1 MFAKLRGKIDK
12 IIDNQLILDVN
23 GVGYLVTCSNSTIQ
37 QIADVKGDVALL
49 IETVVR
55 EDSINLY
62 GFASEIEKTWFNL
75 LLDKVSGVGPK
86 MAINVLSC
94 VTPQELVMAIS
105 AKDKNIFKKGS
116 GIGPK
121 IAERII
127 TELKD
132 VVGKMGMTENVVQI
146 SSGGKQA
153 AASKQNSLIDDA
165 VAALEKLGFARFEAY
180 STVNK
185 LTAVNPE
192 ITLQEIIKQGLKELS
207 KIA

>member
-1 MFAKLRGKIDK
+1 MFAKLRGKIDR
-12 IIDNQLILDVN
+12 IQDNQIILDVN
-23 GVGYLVTCSNSTIQ
+23 GVGYLVTSTNSTISE
-37 QIADVKGDVALL
+37 ISEAKGEVSLL

-62 GFASEIEKTWFNL
+62 GFATESEKTWFNL
-75 LLDKVSGVGPK
+75 LLNKVSGVGPK

-94 VTPQELVMAIS
+94 VTPQELILAIS
-105 AKDKNIFKKGS
+105 SKDKNIFKKGS

-132 VVGKMGMTENVVQI
+132 SVGKMAGSGDNIIQI
-146 SSGGKQA
+146 ANSKSTG
-153 AASKQNSLIDDA
+153 SKQNSISDDA
-165 VAALEKLGFARFEAY
+165 VSALEKLGFARFEAY
-180 STVNK
+180 SCVNK
-185 LTAVNPE
+185 LTAQNPE